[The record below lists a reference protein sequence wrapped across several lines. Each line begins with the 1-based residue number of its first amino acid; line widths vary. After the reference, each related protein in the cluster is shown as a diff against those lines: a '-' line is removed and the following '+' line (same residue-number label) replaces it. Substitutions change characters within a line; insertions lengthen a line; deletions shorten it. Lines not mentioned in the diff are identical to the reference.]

1 MDDAVKPKFGL
12 YEMITVTVDV
22 SLSFDFILFL
32 VLIEFEILF
41 RRLVIKTRENLVLF
55 PLN

>member
-12 YEMITVTVDV
+12 YEMITVDV

-41 RRLVIKTRENLVLF
+41 
-55 PLN
+55 

>member
-12 YEMITVTVDV
+12 YEMNTVDV
-22 SLSFDFILFL
+22 SLSFDFIVFL

-41 RRLVIKTRENLVLF
+41 
-55 PLN
+55 